1 MPRVPSGDASF
12 IHTLDGNFV
21 DNAGRTLLLRGVNL
35 SGSSK
40 APVNQPSQV
49 LDGFWEE
56 AKTGSQSFI
65 GRPLKLDDAD
75 EHLARLRGWG
85 FNMLRFPVTW
95 EALEHEGPGKYDY
108 EFMDYTIEILRKCKA
123 HGFKVYMN
131 PHQDIW
137 SRFSGGS
144 GAPFW
149 TLAACGLNPGA
160 FSATQAAIIHCEYP
174 IPASRNP
181 SEMPAMIWST
191 NYGRLISQTMFAL
204 FFGGSTFAPKCII
217 DGVNIQEYL
226 QTHFANAFAKLAE
239 RVAAAGDLLDEV
251 VIGWDSMNEPAEGLI
266 EWGDL
271 NAYPQ
276 QQGSTLKKGTVPSPA
291 QSFRLGMGQVQ
302 TLDNFSFGSM
312 GPKRDGTVTIDPNG
326 IKAWADPSTEP
337 GNVHPL
343 WGWRRD
349 PGWTLGKC
357 IWALHNVWDVESGYV
372 LQPDY
377 FAHVPGTEEP
387 VHFLHA
393 FFLPQYTLYLKA
405 IRAHHPQAIAFVQPP
420 VFAQPPPI
428 PEELLQ
434 GRACYSTHYYDGLTL
449 VTRHWNWFNADALG
463 LIRGK
468 YSTQLQA
475 LRIGER
481 AIRNSLQTQ
490 LGYLKAD
497 ATQLGALPPTGP
509 ARYPTIIGEIGT
521 PFDMD
526 AKRSYGYTDGGKYK
540 GDYSRQERA
549 LDASLNAADGENCL
563 SWTVWTYCS
572 DSSHPWGD
580 GWNMEDLSLWCS
592 DDLRAGEADR
602 VPALR
607 IPSKTSIG
615 SLAPARASSLTIS
628 TLPAYS
634 APYASSSASVEEGE
648 AMQYESASLLSF
660 LTNGARAV
668 RAFCRP
674 WPIAVVGTPTN
685 IQFDISKATFRL
697 TLKVNAED
705 IPVDDDDDLVP
716 GKEGLCKGNS
726 LPTEIFLPLV
736 HFASDACLSKAL
748 GSNAQD
754 QVDDSIDVGQEG
766 NSRSTSG
773 TTTPRAYT
781 SSTLTLPV
789 TSQAALS
796 PVVFKD
802 DWYDIA
808 VTASEGRVE
817 LLASEQKLLWF
828 YTVPTDEKEDKE
840 LTIEVRRSSGAI
852 KASALGLGY
861 TSENRA
867 RDGCAGWLEGA
878 GLLSEGWC
886 PEGCSIM

>member
-1 MPRVPSGDASF
+1 
-12 IHTLDGNFV
+12 
-21 DNAGRTLLLRGVNL
+21 
-35 SGSSK
+35 
-40 APVNQPSQV
+40 
-49 LDGFWEE
+49 
-56 AKTGSQSFI
+56 
-65 GRPLKLDDAD
+65 
-75 EHLARLRGWG
+75 
-85 FNMLRFPVTW
+85 
-95 EALEHEGPGKYDY
+95 
-108 EFMDYTIEILRKCKA
+108 
-123 HGFKVYMN
+123 
-131 PHQDIW
+131 
-137 SRFSGGS
+137 
-144 GAPFW
+144 
-149 TLAACGLNPGA
+149 
-160 FSATQAAIIHCEYP
+160 
-174 IPASRNP
+174 
-181 SEMPAMIWST
+181 
-191 NYGRLISQTMFAL
+191 
-204 FFGGSTFAPKCII
+204 
-217 DGVNIQEYL
+217 
-226 QTHFANAFAKLAE
+226 
-239 RVAAAGDLLDEV
+239 VAAAGDLLDEV

-266 EWGDL
+266 SWDDL
-271 NAYPQ
+271 NVYPQ
-276 QQGSTLKKGTVPSPA
+276 QQGSTLKKGTVASPA

-302 TLDNFSFGSM
+302 TLDNYSFGSM
-312 GPKRDGTVTIDPNG
+312 GPKRDGSVTIDPNG

-337 GNVHPL
+337 GNIHPR

-377 FAHVPGTEEP
+377 FAHIPGTEEH
-387 VHFLHA
+387 VHFLRA

-405 IRAHHPQAIAFVQPP
+405 IRAHHPRAIAFVQPP

-428 PEELLQ
+428 SEELLQ

-563 SWTVWTYCS
+563 NWTVWTYCS

-592 DDLRAGEADR
+592 DDLRAGEAER

-607 IPSKTSIG
+607 IPSKISMG
-615 SLAPARASSLTIS
+615 SLAPAQASTLTIS
-628 TLPAYS
+628 TLPMYS
-634 APYASSSASVEEGE
+634 SPYASSSVEEVE
-648 AMQYESASLLSF
+648 PVPYESAPLLSF

-685 IQFDISKATFRL
+685 IQFDISKATFHL

-716 GKEGLCKGNS
+716 GKKGLYKDSS

-736 HFASDACLSKAL
+736 HFASDACLGKAL
-748 GSNAQD
+748 GSQAQD
-754 QVDDSIDVGQEG
+754 QVDDSMDIVQGS
-766 NSRSTSG
+766 SRSTSG

-796 PVVFKD
+796 PVIFKN

-861 TSENRA
+861 TGESRP
-867 RDGCAGWLEGA
+867 RDGCAGWLEEV
-878 GLLSEGWC
+878 GLLGQGWC

>member
-40 APVNQPSQV
+40 APVNKPSQV
-49 LDGFWEE
+49 LDEFWEVAQIGGE
-56 AKTGSQSFI
+56 SFI

-95 EALEHEGPGKYDY
+95 ESLEHEGPGKYDY

-131 PHQDIW
+131 PHQDTW

-149 TLAACGLNPGA
+149 TLAACGFNPCA

-174 IPASRNP
+174 TPASREP
-181 SEMPAMIWST
+181 AELPAMIWST
-191 NYGRLISQTMFAL
+191 NYGRLVSLTMFAL
-204 FFGGSTFAPKCII
+204 FFGGATFAPKCII

-226 QTHFANAFAKLAE
+226 QTHFANAFGKLAE

-266 EWGDL
+266 AWDDL
-271 NAYPQ
+271 NAYPVK
-276 QQGSTLKKGTVPSPA
+276 QGSTLKKGTVPSPA

-302 TLDNFSFGSM
+302 TLDNYAFGSM
-312 GPKRDGTVTIDPNG
+312 GPKRDGSVTIDPNG
-326 IKAWADPSTEP
+326 VKAWADPSTEP
-337 GNVHPL
+337 AGIHPR

-349 PGWTLGKC
+349 PGWALGTC
-357 IWALHNVWDVESGYV
+357 VWALHNVWDVQSGYV

-377 FAHVPGTEEP
+377 FVHAPGTEEP
-387 VHFLHA
+387 VHFLHT
-393 FFLPQYTLYLKA
+393 FFLPQCALYLKA

-420 VFAQPPPI
+420 VFARPPPI

-463 LIRGK
+463 LLRGK
-468 YSTQLQA
+468 YSTQIQA

-481 AIRNSLQTQ
+481 AIRNSLQSQ

-526 AKRSYGYTDGGKYK
+526 SKRSYGYTDGGKYK

-563 SWTVWTYCS
+563 NWTVWTYCP
-572 DSSHPWGD
+572 DGSHPWGD

-592 DDLRAGEADR
+592 DDLRTGETG
-602 VPALR
+602 R
-607 IPSKTSIG
+607 IPGLPLPSKASMG
-615 SLAPARASSLTIS
+615 SLLPARASTLTIS
-628 TLPAYS
+628 TLPVYS
-634 APYASSSASVEEGE
+634 SPYATSSVEEGE
-648 AMQYESASLLSF
+648 PVKCEPASLLLF

-705 IPVDDDDDLVP
+705 IPVDEEDDIVP
-716 GKEGLCKGNS
+716 GKNGLYKDSS

-748 GSNAQD
+748 GSAAQE
-754 QVDDSIDVGQEG
+754 QVDDSLDVGQEG
-766 NSRSTSG
+766 MSRSTSG
-773 TTTPRAYT
+773 TTTPHAYT
-781 SSTLTLPV
+781 SSSLTLPL

-796 PVVFKD
+796 PVIFKD
-802 DWYDIA
+802 DSYDIA

-828 YTVPTDEKEDKE
+828 YTVPTDKEDKE
-840 LTIEVRRSSGAI
+840 LTIEVRRSSGPI
-852 KASALGLGY
+852 KAIALGLGY
-861 TSENRA
+861 TTESRA
-867 RDGCAGWLEGA
+867 RDGCAGWLEQA
-878 GLLSEGWC
+878 GLLGEGWC

>member
-1 MPRVPSGDASF
+1 
-12 IHTLDGNFV
+12 
-21 DNAGRTLLLRGVNL
+21 
-35 SGSSK
+35 
-40 APVNQPSQV
+40 
-49 LDGFWEE
+49 
-56 AKTGSQSFI
+56 
-65 GRPLKLDDAD
+65 
-75 EHLARLRGWG
+75 
-85 FNMLRFPVTW
+85 
-95 EALEHEGPGKYDY
+95 
-108 EFMDYTIEILRKCKA
+108 
-123 HGFKVYMN
+123 
-131 PHQDIW
+131 
-137 SRFSGGS
+137 
-144 GAPFW
+144 
-149 TLAACGLNPGA
+149 
-160 FSATQAAIIHCEYP
+160 
-174 IPASRNP
+174 
-181 SEMPAMIWST
+181 
-191 NYGRLISQTMFAL
+191 MFAL

-226 QTHFANAFAKLAE
+226 QTHFANAFAELAQ

-266 EWGDL
+266 SWDDL

-276 QQGSTLKKGTVPSPA
+276 QQGSTLKKGTVPYPA

-302 TLDNFSFGSM
+302 TLDNYSFGSM
-312 GPKRDGTVTIDPNG
+312 GPKRDGSVTIDPNG
-326 IKAWADPSTEP
+326 VKAWADPSTEP
-337 GNVHPL
+337 GNIHPR

-357 IWALHNVWDVESGYV
+357 IWALHDVWDVESGYV
-372 LQPDY
+372 LQPNY
-377 FAHVPGTEEP
+377 FAHVPGTQEP
-387 VHFLHA
+387 VHFLRA
-393 FFLPQYTLYLKA
+393 FFLPQYTLYLRA

-420 VFAQPPPI
+420 VFAQPPSI
-428 PEELLQ
+428 PEELLL

-468 YSTQLQA
+468 YATQLQA

-481 AIRNSLQTQ
+481 AIRSSLQTQ

-563 SWTVWTYCS
+563 NWTVWTYCS

-592 DDLRAGEADR
+592 DDLRTGEAER

-607 IPSKTSIG
+607 IPSKFSMG
-615 SLAPARASSLTIS
+615 SLAPAQASTLTIS
-628 TLPAYS
+628 TLPTYS
-634 APYASSSASVEEGE
+634 SPYATSSVEEVE
-648 AMQYESASLLSF
+648 PVQYEPASLLSF

-685 IQFDISKATFRL
+685 IQFDISKATFHL
-697 TLKVNAED
+697 TIKVNAD
-705 IPVDDDDDLVP
+705 DVPVDDDDDLVP
-716 GKEGLCKGNS
+716 GKKGLCKDSS

-736 HFASDACLSKAL
+736 HFASDACLTKAL
-748 GSNAQD
+748 GSKAQD
-754 QVDDSIDVGQEG
+754 QVDDSMDVEQEG
-766 NSRSTSG
+766 SSRSTSG
-773 TTTPRAYT
+773 TTTPRVYT
-781 SSTLTLPV
+781 SSTLTLPL
-789 TSQAALS
+789 TSQAALL

-802 DWYDIA
+802 DWYDIT

-828 YTVPTDEKEDKE
+828 YTTPMDEKEDNE
-840 LTIEVRRSSGAI
+840 LTIEVRRSPGAI
-852 KASALGLGY
+852 KATALGLGC
-861 TSENRA
+861 TGESRA
-867 RDGCAGWLEGA
+867 RNGCAGWLEQA

-886 PEGCSIM
+886 EGCSIM

>member
-1 MPRVPSGDASF
+1 
-12 IHTLDGNFV
+12 
-21 DNAGRTLLLRGVNL
+21 
-35 SGSSK
+35 
-40 APVNQPSQV
+40 
-49 LDGFWEE
+49 
-56 AKTGSQSFI
+56 
-65 GRPLKLDDAD
+65 
-75 EHLARLRGWG
+75 
-85 FNMLRFPVTW
+85 
-95 EALEHEGPGKYDY
+95 
-108 EFMDYTIEILRKCKA
+108 
-123 HGFKVYMN
+123 
-131 PHQDIW
+131 
-137 SRFSGGS
+137 
-144 GAPFW
+144 
-149 TLAACGLNPGA
+149 
-160 FSATQAAIIHCEYP
+160 
-174 IPASRNP
+174 
-181 SEMPAMIWST
+181 MPAMIWST
-191 NYGRLISQTMFAL
+191 NYGRLVSQTMFAL

-266 EWGDL
+266 SWDDL
-271 NAYPQ
+271 NVYPQ

-302 TLDNFSFGSM
+302 TLDNYSFGSM
-312 GPKRDGTVTIDPNG
+312 GPKRDGSVTIDPNG
-326 IKAWADPSTEP
+326 VKAWADPSTEP
-337 GNVHPL
+337 GNIHPR

-357 IWALHNVWDVESGYV
+357 IWALHNVWDIESGYV

-377 FAHVPGTEEP
+377 FAHIPGTEEH
-387 VHFLHA
+387 VHFLRA

-405 IRAHHPQAIAFVQPP
+405 IRAHHPRAIAFVQPP

-428 PEELLQ
+428 SEELLQ

-563 SWTVWTYCS
+563 NWTVWTYCS

-592 DDLRAGEADR
+592 DDLRAGEAER

-607 IPSKTSIG
+607 IPSKISMG
-615 SLAPARASSLTIS
+615 SLAPAQASTLTIS
-628 TLPAYS
+628 TLPMYS
-634 APYASSSASVEEGE
+634 SPYASSSVEEVE
-648 AMQYESASLLSF
+648 PVPYESAPLLSF

-685 IQFDISKATFRL
+685 IQFDISKATFHL

-705 IPVDDDDDLVP
+705 IPVDDDDELVP
-716 GKEGLCKGNS
+716 GKKGLYKDSS

-736 HFASDACLSKAL
+736 HFASDACLGKAL
-748 GSNAQD
+748 GSQAQD
-754 QVDDSIDVGQEG
+754 QVDDSMDIVQGS
-766 NSRSTSG
+766 SRSTSG

-796 PVVFKD
+796 PVIFKN

-861 TSENRA
+861 TGESRP
-867 RDGCAGWLEGA
+867 RDGCAGWLEEV
-878 GLLSEGWC
+878 GLLGQGWC

>member
-1 MPRVPSGDASF
+1 
-12 IHTLDGNFV
+12 
-21 DNAGRTLLLRGVNL
+21 
-35 SGSSK
+35 
-40 APVNQPSQV
+40 
-49 LDGFWEE
+49 
-56 AKTGSQSFI
+56 
-65 GRPLKLDDAD
+65 
-75 EHLARLRGWG
+75 
-85 FNMLRFPVTW
+85 
-95 EALEHEGPGKYDY
+95 
-108 EFMDYTIEILRKCKA
+108 
-123 HGFKVYMN
+123 
-131 PHQDIW
+131 
-137 SRFSGGS
+137 
-144 GAPFW
+144 
-149 TLAACGLNPGA
+149 
-160 FSATQAAIIHCEYP
+160 
-174 IPASRNP
+174 
-181 SEMPAMIWST
+181 
-191 NYGRLISQTMFAL
+191 MFAL

-634 APYASSSASVEEGE
+634 APYASSSTSVEEGE
-648 AMQYESASLLSF
+648 ASQYESASLLSF

>member
-49 LDGFWEE
+49 LDRFWEE
-56 AKTGSQSFI
+56 AKVGGESFI
-65 GRPLKLDDAD
+65 GRPLNLDDAD
-75 EHLARLRGWG
+75 EHLTRLRGWG
-85 FNMLRFPVTW
+85 FNMLRFPITW
-95 EALEHEGPGKYDY
+95 EALEHEGPGKYDHD
-108 EFMDYTIEILRKCKA
+108 FMDYTIEILRKCKA
-123 HGFKVYMN
+123 HGFKVYLN

-144 GAPFW
+144 GAPYW
-149 TLAACGLNPGA
+149 TLAACGFDPCT

-174 IPASRNP
+174 TPASRNP
-181 SEMPAMIWST
+181 AEMPAMIWST
-191 NYGRLISQTMFAL
+191 NYGRLVSQTMFAL
-204 FFGGSTFAPKCII
+204 FFGGSTFAPQCVI

-266 EWGDL
+266 SWDDL

-302 TLDNFSFGSM
+302 TLDNYSFGSM
-312 GPKRDGTVTIDPNG
+312 GPKRDGSVTIDPNG
-326 IKAWADPSTEP
+326 VKAWSDPSTEP
-337 GNVHPL
+337 GNIHPR

-377 FAHVPGTEEP
+377 FAHIPGTNEP
-387 VHFLHA
+387 AHFLRA

-405 IRAHHPQAIAFVQPP
+405 IRAHHPRAIAFVQPP

-468 YSTQLQA
+468 YSTQIQA

-526 AKRSYGYTDGGKYK
+526 AKRSYGYTDGGKHK

-563 SWTVWTYCS
+563 NWTVWTYCS

-580 GWNMEDLSLWCS
+580 GWNMEDLSLWCN
-592 DDLRAGEADR
+592 DDIRAGEAER
-602 VPALR
+602 VSALR
-607 IPSKTSIG
+607 IPSKISMG
-615 SLAPARASSLTIS
+615 SLAPAQASTFTIS
-628 TLPAYS
+628 TLPTYS
-634 APYASSSASVEEGE
+634 SPYASSSIGEEE
-648 AMQYESASLLSF
+648 PVQYEPASLLSF

-685 IQFDISKATFRL
+685 IQFDISKATFHL

-705 IPVDDDDDLVP
+705 IPVDDEDDLVP
-716 GKEGLCKGNS
+716 GKKGLCKDSS

-736 HFASDACLSKAL
+736 HFASDTCLGKTL
-748 GSNAQD
+748 GSNVQD
-754 QVDDSIDVGQEG
+754 QFDDSMDIGQEG
-766 NSRSTSG
+766 SSRSTSG
-773 TTTPRAYT
+773 TTTPRVYT
-781 SSTLTLPV
+781 ASSLTLPV
-789 TSQAALS
+789 TSQMAQS
-796 PVVFKD
+796 PVIFKD

-817 LLASEQKLLWF
+817 LLASQQKLLWF
-828 YTVPTDEKEDKE
+828 YTVPADEKEDKE

-861 TSENRA
+861 TSESRA
-867 RDGCAGWLEGA
+867 RDGCAGWLEQA
-878 GLLSEGWC
+878 GLVGEGWC

>member
-1 MPRVPSGDASF
+1 
-12 IHTLDGNFV
+12 
-21 DNAGRTLLLRGVNL
+21 
-35 SGSSK
+35 
-40 APVNQPSQV
+40 
-49 LDGFWEE
+49 
-56 AKTGSQSFI
+56 
-65 GRPLKLDDAD
+65 
-75 EHLARLRGWG
+75 
-85 FNMLRFPVTW
+85 
-95 EALEHEGPGKYDY
+95 
-108 EFMDYTIEILRKCKA
+108 MDYTIEILRKCKA

-131 PHQDIW
+131 PHQDIVSFLTKHCYIFKSVLQW

-149 TLAACGLNPGA
+149 TLAACGLNPCA

-181 SEMPAMIWST
+181 AEMPAMIWST

-266 EWGDL
+266 AWDDL
-271 NAYPQ
+271 NIYPQ

-302 TLDNFSFGSM
+302 TLDNYSFGSM
-312 GPKRDGTVTIDPNG
+312 GPKRDGSVTIDPNG

-337 GNVHPL
+337 GSIHPR

-387 VHFLHA
+387 VHFLRA

-475 LRIGER
+475 LRVGER

-572 DSSHPWGD
+572 DNSHPWGD

-602 VPALR
+602 VPALQ
-607 IPSKTSIG
+607 IPSKASMG
-615 SLAPARASSLTIS
+615 SLAPARASTLTIS

-634 APYASSSASVEEGE
+634 APYASSSASVEEGD

-705 IPVDDDDDLVP
+705 IPVNDDDDLVP
-716 GKEGLCKGNS
+716 GKEGLCKGSS

-748 GSNAQD
+748 GSHAQD

-796 PVVFKD
+796 PVIFKD

-840 LTIEVRRSSGAI
+840 LIIEVRRSSGAI

-867 RDGCAGWLEGA
+867 RDGCVGWLQEA

>member
-1 MPRVPSGDASF
+1 MPRVPSVDASF
-12 IHTLDGNFV
+12 IHTLHGNFV

-56 AKTGSQSFI
+56 AKTGSESFV

-85 FNMLRFPVTW
+85 FNMLRFPITW
-95 EALEHEGPGKYDY
+95 EALEHAGPGKYDY

-131 PHQDIW
+131 PHQDTW

-144 GAPFW
+144 GAPYW
-149 TLAACGLNPGA
+149 TLVACGFNPSA

-174 IPASRNP
+174 TPASRNP
-181 SEMPAMIWST
+181 AELPAMIWST
-191 NYGRLISQTMFAL
+191 NYGRLVSHTMFAL

-226 QTHFANAFAKLAE
+226 QTHFANAFGKLAE

-266 EWGDL
+266 SWNDL
-271 NAYPQ
+271 NAYPVE
-276 QQGSTLKKGTVPSPA
+276 QGSTLKKGTVPSPA

-302 TLDNFSFGSM
+302 TLDNYTFGSM
-312 GPKRDGTVTIDPNG
+312 GPKRDGSVTIDPNG
-326 IKAWADPSTEP
+326 VKAWSDPSTEP
-337 GNVHPL
+337 GGIHPR

-349 PGWTLGKC
+349 PGWTLGTC
-357 IWALHNVWDVESGYV
+357 VWALHDVWDVQSGYV
-372 LQPDY
+372 MQPDY
-377 FAHVPGTEEP
+377 FARIPGTEEP
-387 VHFLHA
+387 ARFLHT
-393 FFLPQYTLYLKA
+393 FFLPQCALYLKA
-405 IRAHHPQAIAFVQPP
+405 VRAHHPQAIAFVQPP
-420 VFAQPPPI
+420 VFARPPPI
-428 PEELLQ
+428 PEEILQ

-463 LIRGK
+463 LLRGK
-468 YSTQLQA
+468 YSTQIQA

-481 AIRNSLQTQ
+481 AIRNSLQSQ

-526 AKRSYGYTDGGKYK
+526 AKRSYGYTDSGKYK

-563 SWTVWTYCS
+563 NWTVWTYCP

-580 GWNMEDLSLWCS
+580 GWNMEDLSLWCN
-592 DDLRAGEADR
+592 DDLRAGEMGR
-602 VPALR
+602 VPG
-607 IPSKTSIG
+607 IQTPFK
-615 SLAPARASSLTIS
+615 SSLTIS
-628 TLPAYS
+628 TLPVYS
-634 APYASSSASVEEGE
+634 SLYANSSVEEGE
-648 AMQYESASLLSF
+648 PVKCEPASLLSF

-705 IPVDDDDDLVP
+705 IPVDEDDDIVP
-716 GKEGLCKGNS
+716 AKKGLYKDSS

-736 HFASDACLSKAL
+736 HFASDACVSKAL
-748 GSNAQD
+748 GRDEPRFIRN
-754 QVDDSIDVGQEG
+754 DDTSRVYVIDAHSSFDFSSCA
-766 NSRSTSG
+766 SRQSYSRMTRTTS
-773 TTTPRAYT
+773 
-781 SSTLTLPV
+781 
-789 TSQAALS
+789 LS
-796 PVVFKD
+796 LHP
-802 DWYDIA
+802 
-808 VTASEGRVE
+808 EGRVE

-828 YTVPTDEKEDKE
+828 YTVPTGEKEDKE

-861 TSENRA
+861 TTESRA
-867 RDGCAGWLEGA
+867 RDGCAGWLEQA
-878 GLLSEGWC
+878 GLLGEGWC
-886 PEGCSIM
+886 PQGCSIM

>member
-1 MPRVPSGDASF
+1 
-12 IHTLDGNFV
+12 
-21 DNAGRTLLLRGVNL
+21 
-35 SGSSK
+35 
-40 APVNQPSQV
+40 
-49 LDGFWEE
+49 
-56 AKTGSQSFI
+56 
-65 GRPLKLDDAD
+65 
-75 EHLARLRGWG
+75 
-85 FNMLRFPVTW
+85 
-95 EALEHEGPGKYDY
+95 
-108 EFMDYTIEILRKCKA
+108 
-123 HGFKVYMN
+123 
-131 PHQDIW
+131 
-137 SRFSGGS
+137 
-144 GAPFW
+144 
-149 TLAACGLNPGA
+149 
-160 FSATQAAIIHCEYP
+160 
-174 IPASRNP
+174 
-181 SEMPAMIWST
+181 
-191 NYGRLISQTMFAL
+191 MFAL

-226 QTHFANAFAKLAE
+226 QTHFANAFAELAQ

-266 EWGDL
+266 SWDDL

-276 QQGSTLKKGTVPSPA
+276 QQGSTLKKGTVPYPA

-302 TLDNFSFGSM
+302 TLDNYSFGSM
-312 GPKRDGTVTIDPNG
+312 GPKRDGSVTIDPNG
-326 IKAWADPSTEP
+326 VKAWADPSTEP
-337 GNVHPL
+337 GNIHPR

-357 IWALHNVWDVESGYV
+357 IWALHDVWDVESGYV
-372 LQPDY
+372 LQPNY
-377 FAHVPGTEEP
+377 FAHVPGTQEP
-387 VHFLHA
+387 VHFLRA
-393 FFLPQYTLYLKA
+393 FFLPQYTLYLRA

-420 VFAQPPPI
+420 VFAQPPSI
-428 PEELLQ
+428 PEELLL

-468 YSTQLQA
+468 YATQLQA

-481 AIRNSLQTQ
+481 AIRSSLQTQ

-563 SWTVWTYCS
+563 NWTVWTYCS

-592 DDLRAGEADR
+592 DDLRTGEAER

-607 IPSKTSIG
+607 IPSKFSMG
-615 SLAPARASSLTIS
+615 SLAPAQASTLTIS
-628 TLPAYS
+628 TLPTYS
-634 APYASSSASVEEGE
+634 SPYATSSVEEVE
-648 AMQYESASLLSF
+648 PVQYEPASLLSF

-685 IQFDISKATFRL
+685 IQFDISKATFHL
-697 TLKVNAED
+697 TIKVNADD

-716 GKEGLCKGNS
+716 GKKGLCKDSS

-736 HFASDACLSKAL
+736 HFASDACLTKAL
-748 GSNAQD
+748 GSKAQD
-754 QVDDSIDVGQEG
+754 QVDDSMDVEQEG
-766 NSRSTSG
+766 SSRSTSG
-773 TTTPRAYT
+773 TTTPRVYT
-781 SSTLTLPV
+781 SSTLTLPL
-789 TSQAALS
+789 TSQAALL

-802 DWYDIA
+802 DWYDIT

-828 YTVPTDEKEDKE
+828 YTTPMDEKEDNE
-840 LTIEVRRSSGAI
+840 LTIEVRRSPGAI
-852 KASALGLGY
+852 KATALGLGC
-861 TSENRA
+861 TGESRA
-867 RDGCAGWLEGA
+867 RNGCAGWLEQA

-886 PEGCSIM
+886 EGCSIM

>member
-1 MPRVPSGDASF
+1 
-12 IHTLDGNFV
+12 
-21 DNAGRTLLLRGVNL
+21 
-35 SGSSK
+35 
-40 APVNQPSQV
+40 
-49 LDGFWEE
+49 
-56 AKTGSQSFI
+56 
-65 GRPLKLDDAD
+65 
-75 EHLARLRGWG
+75 
-85 FNMLRFPVTW
+85 
-95 EALEHEGPGKYDY
+95 
-108 EFMDYTIEILRKCKA
+108 
-123 HGFKVYMN
+123 
-131 PHQDIW
+131 
-137 SRFSGGS
+137 
-144 GAPFW
+144 
-149 TLAACGLNPGA
+149 
-160 FSATQAAIIHCEYP
+160 
-174 IPASRNP
+174 
-181 SEMPAMIWST
+181 
-191 NYGRLISQTMFAL
+191 MFAL

-226 QTHFANAFAKLAE
+226 QTHFANAFAELAQ

-266 EWGDL
+266 SWDDL

-276 QQGSTLKKGTVPSPA
+276 QQGSTLKKGTVPYPA

-302 TLDNFSFGSM
+302 TLDNYSFGSM
-312 GPKRDGTVTIDPNG
+312 GPKRDGSVTIDPNG
-326 IKAWADPSTEP
+326 VKAWADPSTEP
-337 GNVHPL
+337 GNIHPR

-357 IWALHNVWDVESGYV
+357 IWALHDVWDVESGYV
-372 LQPDY
+372 LQPNY
-377 FAHVPGTEEP
+377 FAHVPGTQEP
-387 VHFLHA
+387 VHFLRA
-393 FFLPQYTLYLKA
+393 FFLPQYTLYLRA

-420 VFAQPPPI
+420 VFAQPPSI
-428 PEELLQ
+428 PEELLL

-468 YSTQLQA
+468 YATQLQA

-481 AIRNSLQTQ
+481 AIRSSLQTQ

-563 SWTVWTYCS
+563 NWTVWTYCS

-592 DDLRAGEADR
+592 DDLRTGEAER

-607 IPSKTSIG
+607 IPSKFSMG
-615 SLAPARASSLTIS
+615 SLAPAQASTLTIS
-628 TLPAYS
+628 TLPTYS
-634 APYASSSASVEEGE
+634 SPYATSSVEEVE
-648 AMQYESASLLSF
+648 PVQYEPASLLSF

-685 IQFDISKATFRL
+685 IQFDISKATFHL
-697 TLKVNAED
+697 TIKVNADD

-716 GKEGLCKGNS
+716 GKKGSCKDSS

-736 HFASDACLSKAL
+736 HFASDACLTKAL
-748 GSNAQD
+748 GSKAQD
-754 QVDDSIDVGQEG
+754 QVDDSMDVEQEG
-766 NSRSTSG
+766 SSRSTSG
-773 TTTPRAYT
+773 TTTPRVYT
-781 SSTLTLPV
+781 SSTLTLPL
-789 TSQAALS
+789 TSQAALL

-802 DWYDIA
+802 DWYDIT

-828 YTVPTDEKEDKE
+828 YTTPMDEKEDNE
-840 LTIEVRRSSGAI
+840 LTIEVRRSPGAI
-852 KASALGLGY
+852 KATALGLGC
-861 TSENRA
+861 TGESRA
-867 RDGCAGWLEGA
+867 RNGCAGWLEQA

-886 PEGCSIM
+886 EGCSIM

>member
-12 IHTLDGNFV
+12 IHTLNGNFV

-49 LDGFWEE
+49 LDGFWEK
-56 AKTGSQSFI
+56 AKIGGESFV

-95 EALEHEGPGKYDY
+95 EALEHEGPGKYDHD
-108 EFMDYTIEILRKCKA
+108 FMDYTIEILRKCKA
-123 HGFKVYMN
+123 HGFKVYLN

-144 GAPFW
+144 GAPYW
-149 TLAACGLNPGA
+149 TLAACGFNPCA

-174 IPASRNP
+174 TPASRNP
-181 SEMPAMIWST
+181 AEMPAMIWST
-191 NYGRLISQTMFAL
+191 NYGRLVSQTMFAL

-266 EWGDL
+266 SWDDL
-271 NAYPQ
+271 NVYPQ

-302 TLDNFSFGSM
+302 TLDNYSFGSM
-312 GPKRDGTVTIDPNG
+312 GPKRDGSVTIDPNG
-326 IKAWADPSTEP
+326 VKAWSDPSTEP
-337 GNVHPL
+337 GNIHPR

-357 IWALHNVWDVESGYV
+357 VWALHNVWDVESGYV

-377 FAHVPGTEEP
+377 FAHVPGTQEP
-387 VHFLHA
+387 VHFLRG
-393 FFLPQYTLYLKA
+393 FFLPQYTLYLKS

-428 PEELLQ
+428 SEELLQ

-468 YSTQLQA
+468 YSTQIQA

-481 AIRNSLQTQ
+481 AIRSSLQTQ

-497 ATQLGALPPTGP
+497 ATQLGALPATGP
-509 ARYPTIIGEIGT
+509 ARYPTIIGEIGI

-549 LDASLNAADGENCL
+549 LDASLNAADGANCL

-572 DSSHPWGD
+572 DNSHPWGD

-592 DDLRAGEADR
+592 DDLRTGEAER

-607 IPSKTSIG
+607 IPSKVSMG
-615 SLAPARASSLTIS
+615 SLAPAKASIFTIS
-628 TLPAYS
+628 TLPTDS
-634 APYASSSASVEEGE
+634 SPYASSSIEECEPVEHEP
-648 AMQYESASLLSF
+648 ASLLSF

-685 IQFDISKATFRL
+685 IQFDISKATFHL

-705 IPVDDDDDLVP
+705 IPVDDDDDDDLIS
-716 GKEGLCKGNS
+716 GKTGLCKDS
-726 LPTEIFLPLV
+726 ALPTEIFLPLV
-736 HFASDACLSKAL
+736 HFASDACLGKAL
-748 GSNAQD
+748 GSKAQLD
-754 QVDDSIDVGQEG
+754 NFMDAGQEG
-766 NSRSTSG
+766 NNRSASG
-773 TTTPRAYT
+773 TTTPGAYA
-781 SSTLTLPV
+781 SSTLTLSV
-789 TSQAALS
+789 TSQTAFS
-796 PVVFKD
+796 PVIFKD

-828 YTVPTDEKEDKE
+828 YSVPTDEDKEDKE

-861 TSENRA
+861 TGENRA
-867 RDGCAGWLEGA
+867 RDGCAGWLEEA

>member
-1 MPRVPSGDASF
+1 
-12 IHTLDGNFV
+12 
-21 DNAGRTLLLRGVNL
+21 
-35 SGSSK
+35 
-40 APVNQPSQV
+40 
-49 LDGFWEE
+49 
-56 AKTGSQSFI
+56 
-65 GRPLKLDDAD
+65 
-75 EHLARLRGWG
+75 
-85 FNMLRFPVTW
+85 
-95 EALEHEGPGKYDY
+95 
-108 EFMDYTIEILRKCKA
+108 
-123 HGFKVYMN
+123 
-131 PHQDIW
+131 
-137 SRFSGGS
+137 
-144 GAPFW
+144 
-149 TLAACGLNPGA
+149 
-160 FSATQAAIIHCEYP
+160 
-174 IPASRNP
+174 
-181 SEMPAMIWST
+181 MPAMIWST
-191 NYGRLISQTMFAL
+191 NYGKLVSQTMFAL

-226 QTHFANAFAKLAE
+226 QTHFANAFAELAQ

-266 EWGDL
+266 SWDDL

-276 QQGSTLKKGTVPSPA
+276 QQGSTLKKGTVPYPA

-302 TLDNFSFGSM
+302 TLDNYSFGSM
-312 GPKRDGTVTIDPNG
+312 GPKRDGSVTIDPNG
-326 IKAWADPSTEP
+326 VKAWADPSTEP
-337 GNVHPL
+337 GNIHPR

-357 IWALHNVWDVESGYV
+357 IWALHDVWDVESGYV
-372 LQPDY
+372 LQPNY
-377 FAHVPGTEEP
+377 FAHVPGTQEP
-387 VHFLHA
+387 VHFLRA
-393 FFLPQYTLYLKA
+393 FFLPQYTLYLRA

-420 VFAQPPPI
+420 VFAQPPSI
-428 PEELLQ
+428 PEELLL

-468 YSTQLQA
+468 YATQLQA

-481 AIRNSLQTQ
+481 AIRSSLQTQ

-563 SWTVWTYCS
+563 NWTVWTYCS

-592 DDLRAGEADR
+592 DDLRTGEAER

-607 IPSKTSIG
+607 IPSKFSMG
-615 SLAPARASSLTIS
+615 SLAPAQASTLTIS
-628 TLPAYS
+628 TLPTYS
-634 APYASSSASVEEGE
+634 SPYATSSVEEVE
-648 AMQYESASLLSF
+648 PVQYEPASLLSF

-685 IQFDISKATFRL
+685 IQFDISKATFHL
-697 TLKVNAED
+697 TIKVNADD

-716 GKEGLCKGNS
+716 GKKGLCKDSS

-736 HFASDACLSKAL
+736 HFASDACLTKAL
-748 GSNAQD
+748 GSKAQD
-754 QVDDSIDVGQEG
+754 QVDDSMDVEQEG
-766 NSRSTSG
+766 SSRSTSG
-773 TTTPRAYT
+773 TTTPRVYT
-781 SSTLTLPV
+781 SSTLTLPL
-789 TSQAALS
+789 TSQAALL

-802 DWYDIA
+802 DWYDIT

-828 YTVPTDEKEDKE
+828 YTTPMDEKEDNE
-840 LTIEVRRSSGAI
+840 LTIEVRRSPGAI
-852 KASALGLGY
+852 KATALGLGC
-861 TSENRA
+861 TGESRA
-867 RDGCAGWLEGA
+867 RNGCAGWLEQA

-886 PEGCSIM
+886 EGCSIM

>member
-1 MPRVPSGDASF
+1 
-12 IHTLDGNFV
+12 
-21 DNAGRTLLLRGVNL
+21 
-35 SGSSK
+35 
-40 APVNQPSQV
+40 
-49 LDGFWEE
+49 
-56 AKTGSQSFI
+56 
-65 GRPLKLDDAD
+65 
-75 EHLARLRGWG
+75 
-85 FNMLRFPVTW
+85 
-95 EALEHEGPGKYDY
+95 
-108 EFMDYTIEILRKCKA
+108 
-123 HGFKVYMN
+123 
-131 PHQDIW
+131 
-137 SRFSGGS
+137 
-144 GAPFW
+144 
-149 TLAACGLNPGA
+149 
-160 FSATQAAIIHCEYP
+160 
-174 IPASRNP
+174 
-181 SEMPAMIWST
+181 
-191 NYGRLISQTMFAL
+191 MFAL

-266 EWGDL
+266 SWDDL
-271 NAYPQ
+271 NVYPQ

-302 TLDNFSFGSM
+302 TLDNYSFGSM
-312 GPKRDGTVTIDPNG
+312 GPKRDGSVTIDPNG
-326 IKAWADPSTEP
+326 VKAWADPSTEP
-337 GNVHPL
+337 GNIHPR

-357 IWALHNVWDVESGYV
+357 IWALHNVWDIESGYV

-377 FAHVPGTEEP
+377 FAHIPGTEEH
-387 VHFLHA
+387 VHFLRA

-405 IRAHHPQAIAFVQPP
+405 IRAHHPRAIAFVQPP

-428 PEELLQ
+428 SEELLQ

-563 SWTVWTYCS
+563 NWTVWTYCS

-592 DDLRAGEADR
+592 DDLRAGEAER

-607 IPSKTSIG
+607 IPSKISMG
-615 SLAPARASSLTIS
+615 SLAPAQASTLTIS
-628 TLPAYS
+628 TLPMYS
-634 APYASSSASVEEGE
+634 SPYASSSVEEVE
-648 AMQYESASLLSF
+648 PVPYESAPLLSF

-685 IQFDISKATFRL
+685 IQFDISKATFHL

-716 GKEGLCKGNS
+716 GKKGLYKDSS

-736 HFASDACLSKAL
+736 HFASDACLGKAL
-748 GSNAQD
+748 GSQAQD
-754 QVDDSIDVGQEG
+754 QVDDSMDIVQGS
-766 NSRSTSG
+766 SRSTSG

-796 PVVFKD
+796 PVIFKN

-861 TSENRA
+861 TGESRP
-867 RDGCAGWLEGA
+867 RDGCAGWLEEV
-878 GLLSEGWC
+878 GLLGQGWC